1 MTVSQDPRE
10 QTVRAFIKRKTVSSV
25 LIYIAFFFIFIG
37 IISKRYAGAGVTI
50 TGLAPDTELALG
62 LGIGIA
68 LLLITYYFWRCPAC
82 GKSIGFKVDV
92 KACPHC
98 KSGFTPYWKPDN
110 EQRVY
115 NAYARIKK
123 TRYFVYVLLIMFL
136 FFSVSMAGQ
145 LQPIPISSLYVV
157 LGGIVM
163 AFGIGDL
170 LFWRCPNCKSHLGR
184 GWNPAACPRCDA
196 SLRK

>member
-1 MTVSQDPRE
+1 MTIGMDPRE
-10 QTVRAFIKRKTVSSV
+10 QIVRAFIKRKTLSSIM
-25 LIYIAFFFIFIG
+25 IYIAFFFIFVG

-50 TGLAPDTELALG
+50 TGLAPDMELALG

-82 GKSIGFKVDV
+82 GKSIGFKVNV
-92 KACPHC
+92 NACPHC
-98 KSGFTPYWKPDN
+98 KAGFTPYWKPN
-110 EQRVY
+110 NGQRVY
-115 NAYARIKK
+115 TAYARIKK
-123 TRYFVYVLLIMFL
+123 TRYFVYFLLIIFL
-136 FFSVSMAGQ
+136 FFSVSVAGQ
-145 LQPIPISSLYVV
+145 FQPVSISTLYVA
-157 LGGIVM
+157 LGGIVL